1 MDFTIFTLMPQKS
14 LILFILLCGLAARLC
29 AQYNVAGK
37 VVDAADGSPLPFV
50 TLGIKGTNTGT
61 STDID
66 GRFKLS
72 SSTAIAQLAVSYVG
86 YQPLTYQVTKDKNI
100 IIRLEKK
107 VVELGEVRI
116 LPGENPAH
124 RIIRLATKNRGIN
137 NPANIPAYVCE
148 TYSKTFYDLVLNS
161 DAARTHADS
170 VRMDSLR
177 LGLQILSDSAHVLMM
192 ESVAER
198 KYMKPGRLNEKIVA
212 TKVSG
217 FDNPTFSTSA
227 INLQPFSFYDDYFK
241 ILNKDYLN
249 PLSENSTSK
258 YFFSLEDT
266 LYQGNDSVF
275 IISYRPL
282 KGKNFDG
289 LKGLLYI
296 NTRGYAVQNVIAS
309 PADNTIMDVKVRQ
322 QYSLIDNRQW
332 FPEQLI
338 YELWYKKYPSQYM
351 GMRLTGKSY
360 IRDVNLDT
368 TFRKRSFSYATVY
381 TAPNAARK
389 DSAYWNSERSESL
402 DHRERKTYQIIDSI
416 GYAMNFDRKL
426 KIVEALFTY
435 QLPVS
440 VVSLD
445 LDKVVK
451 FNVYEQVR
459 LGLGLH
465 TNDRLSPWFSVGC
478 YAGYG
483 IKDGTWKYGGD
494 ARLNLQKSSKDYF
507 IKYAYSNDLAEPAKA
522 QYIYPRFNSLRNTMT
537 SRMDRVE
544 QHELSINFRAFK
556 YLTATVAANQNRRTA
571 RYTYSYL
578 SAPADSGLA
587 PNNYFKSTEVRISG
601 RYAYEERLIQSFG
614 QLLSDGSNYPVL
626 YFSYVKGFKTPGY
639 GDYDYDKVS
648 VGIEKSFLIRHAGK
662 TKVLA
667 EGGFVSG
674 QVPYPYLFNGNG
686 SYTKDGYIFIENTFQ
701 TMGLYEFVS
710 DRYASVFISH
720 HFAAPLF
727 KREKSQPRLVLCTA
741 AGYGSLGNSARHYG
755 LGFKTMDRGFY
766 ESGILINDVIRANY
780 LDLFYLGL
788 GGGVFMRYGPYAYSN
803 MQNNLAYKLSFT
815 VSF

>member
-1 MDFTIFTLMPQKS
+1 MPSRFTFI
-14 LILFILLCGLAARLC
+14 FILLLFAGCTKVF
-29 AQYNVAGK
+29 AQHSVTGK
-37 VVDAADGSPLPFV
+37 VVDASDGSPLPFV
-50 TLGIKGTNTGT
+50 TLGIKGTNAGT

-66 GRFKLS
+66 GKFKLS
-72 SSTAIAQLAVSYVG
+72 SSAPITQLVVSYVG
-86 YQPLTYQVTKDKNI
+86 YQPLTYSVTDGKTI
-100 IIRLEKK
+100 VIRLEKK
-107 VVELGEVRI
+107 IVELGEVKI

-124 RIIRLATKNRGIN
+124 RIIRLATRNRSAN

-170 VRMDSLR
+170 MRMDSLR

-198 KYMKPGRLNEKIVA
+198 KYLRPGHLNEKIVA

-227 INLQPFSFYDDYFK
+227 INLQPFSFYEDYFK

-249 PLSENSTSK
+249 PLAEGSTSK

-282 KGKNFDG
+282 KGKNFDA

-296 NTRGYAVQNVIAS
+296 NTHGYAVQNVIAS
-309 PADNTIMDVKVRQ
+309 PADITIIDVKVRQ

-381 TAPNAARK
+381 TAPNATRK
-389 DSAYWNSERSESL
+389 DSTYWNSARSESL
-402 DHRERKTYQIIDSI
+402 DHKERKTYHIIDSI
-416 GYAMNFDRKL
+416 GHAMNFDRKL

-440 VVSLD
+440 VISFD

-459 LGLGLH
+459 LGLGIH
-465 TNDRLSPWFSVGC
+465 TNDRLSPWFSVGG
-478 YAGYG
+478 YVGYG
-483 IKDGTWKYGGD
+483 IRDGTWKYGGY
-494 ARLNLQKSSKDYF
+494 ARLNLQRNSKDYY

-522 QYIYPRFNSLRNTMT
+522 QYIYPRFNSIRNTMIA
-537 SRMDRVE
+537 RMDRVE
-544 QHELSINFRAFK
+544 QHELSVNFRAFK
-556 YLTATVAANQNRRTA
+556 YLTASVAFNQNSHLA
-571 RYTYSYL
+571 KYQYSYL
-578 SAPADSGLA
+578 MAPADSALA
-587 PNNYFKSTEVRISG
+587 PNNRFKSTEIRLSG
-601 RYAYEERLIQSFG
+601 RYAYQEKLIQSFG

-626 YFSYVKGFKTPGY
+626 YFSYIKGFKTPGY
-639 GDYDYDKVS
+639 GDYDYDKLS
-648 VGIEKSFLIRHAGK
+648 VGIEKSFLIRNAGK

-686 SYTKDGYIFIENTFQ
+686 SYTKDGYIFVENTFQ

-710 DRYASVFISH
+710 DRYASIFISH

-741 AGYGSLGNSARHYG
+741 AGYGSLGNNARHYG
-755 LGFKTMDRGFY
+755 LGFKTMEKGFY

-788 GGGVFMRYGPYAYSN
+788 GGGVFMRYGPYAYSHT
-803 MQNNLAYKLSFT
+803 QDNLAYKLSLT